1 MLTMYCIVL
10 HVTTL
15 YIIVKD
21 ILVSKIVWK
30 CLAYVTQ
37 ILQKKKQL
45 IFTVF
50 IKIHLQLERNL
61 KATVTCCC

>member
-37 ILQKKKQL
+37 ILQQKKTD
-45 IFTVF
+45 FHSV
-50 IKIHLQLERNL
+50 H
-61 KATVTCCC
+61 